1 VLTLPM
7 PDAAC
12 RARILERHLG
22 PLGLAIDF
30 AEVAEALEAASGA
43 DVKEVIRR
51 TVLEH
56 GESFTQDQLLDIAD
70 SGRWQ
75 AEVDRGRY
83 LAPPPA
89 RRRSRAR
96 EDGR

>member
-1 VLTLPM
+1 
-7 PDAAC
+7 
-12 RARILERHLG
+12 
-22 PLGLAIDF
+22 
-30 AEVAEALEAASGA
+30 
-43 DVKEVIRR
+43 
-51 TVLEH
+51 VLEH

-89 RRRSRAR
+89 RRRGRRA
-96 EDGR
+96 ESDA